1 MHGRQIFLPEQLYG
15 QVRIHTDSDFNGTT
29 RICGQIEYHR
39 KTHNEYIYARVTKGM
54 YGIPQ
59 SGRIAHG
66 ALVKHLET
74 YGYHP
79 SSKKPRPWKHN
90 SRQINF
96 TLVVDDFGV
105 KCLGKEHAL
114 HLKSA
119 LETK

>member
-66 ALVKHLET
+66 ALVKT
-74 YGYHP
+74 
-79 SSKKPRPWKHN
+79 PRDVWIPPIKQKTQTMEAQQSPN
-90 SRQINF
+90 K
-96 TLVVDDFGV
+96 LY
-105 KCLGKEHAL
+105 LGGR
-114 HLKSA
+114 
-119 LETK
+119 